1 MNSQATT
8 MINDLFEKLRQAEAQ
23 NSQREAEI
31 EAHIRSAIEA
41 QPGAPYYMAQ
51 TILVQ
56 EQALQSLNQRVQELE
71 QQLQNSKPASGGF
84 LGGLF
89 GGGSKPA
96 AARTPATTQPA
107 TGTNATGTNA
117 AGTNAQAG
125 AFRNAPQ
132 GSFLG
137 GAMQTA
143 MGVAGG
149 VMLANA
155 VTGMFADEA
164 EAAPA
169 PAEEPAP
176 EEDPGMAMDG
186 GDDWGSDMDF
196 DDDF

>member
-1 MNSQATT
+1 
-8 MINDLFEKLRQAEAQ
+8 
-23 NSQREAEI
+23 
-31 EAHIRSAIEA
+31 
-41 QPGAPYYMAQ
+41 
-51 TILVQ
+51 
-56 EQALQSLNQRVQELE
+56 
-71 QQLQNSKPASGGF
+71 
-84 LGGLF
+84 
-89 GGGSKPA
+89 
-96 AARTPATTQPA
+96 
-107 TGTNATGTNA
+107 
-117 AGTNAQAG
+117 QAG

>member
-1 MNSQATT
+1 MNSQAIT

-23 NSQREAEI
+23 NSQREADI
-31 EAHIRSAIEA
+31 EAHIKAAIDA

-96 AARTPATTQPA
+96 AARAPVATQPA
-107 TGTNATGTNA
+107 TGTNA
-117 AGTNAQAG
+117 AGAQAG

-186 GDDWGSDMDF
+186 GDDWGSDIGF
-196 DDDF
+196 DDEF